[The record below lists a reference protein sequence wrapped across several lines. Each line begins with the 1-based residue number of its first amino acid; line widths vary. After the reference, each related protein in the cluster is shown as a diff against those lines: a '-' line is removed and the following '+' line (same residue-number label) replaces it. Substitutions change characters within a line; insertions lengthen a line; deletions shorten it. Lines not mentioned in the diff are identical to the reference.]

1 LPQPGTFP
9 EAGILNKEGWKMVE
23 IQRTRTTIGVLDPH
37 EATQYAISTLMNGQP
52 DTEVVGIES
61 DGEAGLCMLIDRKPR
76 IAIME
81 IDLEGRSG
89 FEVAG
94 DLAMRQRETRVIF
107 YSAATP
113 VPDIYIEQTLRSKV
127 AGYILKSD
135 SLASLLTA
143 VQRVATG
150 GTCFSE
156 AIRERVSADPMTGQM
171 KMPFES
177 RLAQLSDRQIEV
189 LRNLA
194 CGMSVKDVALK
205 MHISVKSVDS
215 HKYRIMQALSI
226 HDRVDLSRYAIR
238 EGLIC
243 P

>member
-1 LPQPGTFP
+1 
-9 EAGILNKEGWKMVE
+9 MVD
-23 IQRTRTTIGVLDPH
+23 IQRGKIAIGLIDPH
-37 EATQYAISTLMNGQP
+37 EATQFALSTLLNNQP
-52 DTEVVGIES
+52 DMEVVGIEG
-61 DGEAGLCMLIDRKPR
+61 DGEAGLRMLAERKPR
-76 IAIME
+76 VAIVE
-81 IDLEGRSG
+81 IDMEGRSG

-113 VPDIYIEQTLRSKV
+113 VPDIYIEQALRSKA
-127 AGYILKSD
+127 AGYVLKSD
-135 SLASLLTA
+135 SLANLLQA
-143 VQRVATG
+143 VQRAAAG
-150 GTCFSE
+150 GTFFSE
-156 AIRERVSADPMTGQM
+156 SIQSRLTVDPMSGHL
-171 KMPFES
+171 KAPFES

-194 CGMSVKDVALK
+194 CGLSVKDVARK

-215 HKYRIMQALSI
+215 HKYRIMQALGI